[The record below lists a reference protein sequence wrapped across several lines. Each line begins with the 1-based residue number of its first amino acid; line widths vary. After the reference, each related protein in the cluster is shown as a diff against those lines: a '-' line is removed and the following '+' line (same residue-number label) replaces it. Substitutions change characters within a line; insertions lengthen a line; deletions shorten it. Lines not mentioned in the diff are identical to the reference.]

1 MEKIDSHFST
11 KKRHSI
17 MMRLD
22 TELYQALKQ
31 EARRM
36 HIPVTTMIKLWI
48 VEKLQE
54 KHAIEGTK
62 NA

>member
-1 MEKIDSHFST
+1 
-11 KKRHSI
+11 

-31 EARRM
+31 EAKRM

-54 KHAIEGTK
+54 KHAIESKK
-62 NA
+62 NV